1 MNLVPIHFRYR
12 ADSEY
17 VLCVG

>member
-1 MNLVPIHFRYR
+1 MHSRDD

-17 VLCVG
+17 VLCVWG